1 VKKIAREGAPM
12 TDQPK
17 PTRRHLVIGLAAVA
31 ALVIAIPPALA
42 ARRQLGIR
50 SLALNNL
57 HTGERVNTVYWH
69 DGKYIPEALRH
80 INWVLRDH
88 HTDEVCRINPELLD
102 VLTQLQLK
110 LRTRE
115 PFQIFS
121 GYRSPATNTM
131 LAAMTDGVA
140 QNSLHMQG
148 MAADIRVPDRSLVKV
163 QRAALSL
170 EAGGVGFYP
179 RSDFVHV
186 DIGRVRRW

>member
-1 VKKIAREGAPM
+1 M
-12 TDQPK
+12 TEQPR
-17 PTRRHLVIGLAAVA
+17 PTRRNLVIGLAATA
-31 ALVIAIPPALA
+31 AIMVAIPPALA
-42 ARRQLGIR
+42 ARRPFGIR

-57 HTGERVNTVYWH
+57 HTGERVNTVYWQ
-69 DGKYIPEALRH
+69 DGKYVPEALRH

-88 HTDEVCRINPELLD
+88 HTDEVCRIDPDLLD
-102 VLTQLQLK
+102 LLTQLQIK

-121 GYRSPATNTM
+121 GYRCPATNAM
-131 LAAMTDGVA
+131 LASMTDGVA

-148 MAADIRVPDRSLVKV
+148 MAVDIRVPDRSLVKV

-186 DIGRVRRW
+186 DVGRVRRW

>member
-1 VKKIAREGAPM
+1 M

-17 PTRRHLVIGLAAVA
+17 HTRRNVILGLAAAGFA
-31 ALVIAIPPALA
+31 AATIPPAIA
-42 ARRQLGIR
+42 ARRPIGLR
-50 SLALNNL
+50 TVALKNI
-57 HTGERVNTVYWH
+57 HTGEHLNTVYWA
-69 DGKYIPEALRH
+69 DGKYVPDAMKR

-88 HTDEVCRINPELLD
+88 HTDEVCRIDPDLLD
-102 VLTQLQLK
+102 LLTQLQIK

-121 GYRSPATNTM
+121 GYRCPATNAM
-131 LAAMTDGVA
+131 LASMTDGVA

-148 MAADIRVPDRSLVKV
+148 MAVDIRVPDRSLVKV

-186 DIGRVRRW
+186 DVGRVRRW

>member
-1 VKKIAREGAPM
+1 M

-17 PTRRHLVIGLAAVA
+17 QSRRDVILALAASALA
-31 ALVIAIPPALA
+31 AAAIPPALA
-42 ARRQLGIR
+42 ARRPIGFR
-50 SLALNNL
+50 SVALDNI
-57 HTGERVNTVYWH
+57 HTGERVNAVYWAEGRYVP
-69 DGKYIPEALRH
+69 DAMKRIDWL
-80 INWVLRDH
+80 LRDH
-88 HTDEVCRINPELLD
+88 HTDEVRRISPDLLD
-102 VLTQLQLK
+102 LLTSLQVK

-115 PFQIFS
+115 PFQIIS
-121 GYRSPATNTM
+121 GYRSPATNAM

-170 EAGGVGFYP
+170 ASGGVGFYP

-186 DIGRVRRW
+186 DVGRIRHW

>member
-1 VKKIAREGAPM
+1 M

-102 VLTQLQLK
+102 LLTQLQLK

-148 MAADIRVPDRSLVKV
+148 MAVDIRVPDRSLVKV
-163 QRAALSL
+163 QHAALSL

>member
-1 VKKIAREGAPM
+1 M

-17 PTRRHLVIGLAAVA
+17 PTRRNLVIGLAAAA
-31 ALVIAIPPALA
+31 ALVVTIPSALA
-42 ARRQLGIR
+42 ARRQVGIR

-57 HTGERVNTVYWH
+57 HTGERINTVYWH
-69 DGKYIPEALRH
+69 DGRYVPEALRN

-88 HTDEVCRINPELLD
+88 HTDQVCRINPELLD
-102 VLTQLQLK
+102 LLTQLQTK

-121 GYRSPATNTM
+121 GYRSPATNAM

-148 MAADIRVPDRSLVKV
+148 MAVDIRVPDRSLVKV

-186 DIGRVRRW
+186 DVGRVRRW